1 VAQHLRTTL
10 CFGISLIWAA
20 WTAGVAQADPPQYCR
35 DLAMQYATAPDQ
47 LVANALA
54 ALRDCEMAASQEQQD
69 TPSPAAPPAEQSN
82 SPGATPID
90 QPGWGQW
97 SPPVPWSDDRGKTK
111 SWGDQ

>member
-1 VAQHLRTTL
+1 MAKHLRAAL
-10 CFGISLIWAA
+10 CLGISLIWAA
-20 WTAGVAQADPPQYCR
+20 WTAGVVQADSPQYCR

-47 LVANALA
+47 LDASALA
-54 ALRDCEMAASQEQQD
+54 ALRNCEMAASQEQQD
-69 TPSPAAPPAEQSN
+69 TLSQPVPPAQQAD

-97 SPPVPWSDDRGKTK
+97 SAPPSWSDDRGNSK